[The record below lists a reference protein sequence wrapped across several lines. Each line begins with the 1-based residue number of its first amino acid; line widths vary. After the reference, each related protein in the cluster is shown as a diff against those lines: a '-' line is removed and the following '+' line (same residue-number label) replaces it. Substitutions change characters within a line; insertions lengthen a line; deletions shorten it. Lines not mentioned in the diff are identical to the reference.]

1 MNTLWGGMRMG
12 MNLFQNLIMGFI
24 SGFSELLPI
33 SAEAH
38 RSLLRLFFDVESEG
52 ALFLLLVHTACL
64 IALILQCR
72 NTIFKIRHTRHLEK
86 IPARR
91 RRTQPDTQSLYTVR
105 LLRSATVVMVALK
118 LLTPMLSFIQNRI
131 NFLAIALV
139 CNGIFL
145 ILPAL
150 CRSGNKD
157 SRNMPRVDGL
167 LMGLGAGLSAIPGI
181 SAVGAAASFGIARGV
196 DRRYAF
202 EFTKLI
208 MIRVLVMD
216 IAFDLL
222 QMLSGGVAF
231 SGSLLLFAILAGLL
245 AAAGVVLALKLMKFL
260 IDNTGLTGFA
270 YYNWGLA
277 LFSFIL
283 FLTV

>member
-1 MNTLWGGMRMG
+1 MG

-52 ALFLLLVHTACL
+52 PLFLLLVHIACL
-64 IALILQCR
+64 IALILYCK
-72 NTIFKIRHTRHLEK
+72 NTIFRIRHTRHLEK

-91 RRTQPDTQSLYTVR
+91 RRTQPDMQSLYTVR
-105 LLRSATVVMVALK
+105 LLRSATIVMVALK
-118 LLTPMLSFIQNRI
+118 LMTPMVSFIQNRI

-145 ILPAL
+145 ILPAV

-167 LMGLGAGLSAIPGI
+167 LMGLGAGLSVIPGI

-202 EFTKLI
+202 EFTQLL
-208 MIRVLVMD
+208 MIRVLIVD
-216 IAFDLL
+216 IAFDFL
-222 QMLSGGVAF
+222 QMLSGGMAF
-231 SGSLLLFAILAGLL
+231 SGSLLLAAVLAGLL
-245 AAAGVVLALKLMKFL
+245 AAAGAVLALKLARFL
-260 IDNTGLTGFA
+260 MEHVGITGFA
-270 YYNWGLA
+270 YYSWGLA